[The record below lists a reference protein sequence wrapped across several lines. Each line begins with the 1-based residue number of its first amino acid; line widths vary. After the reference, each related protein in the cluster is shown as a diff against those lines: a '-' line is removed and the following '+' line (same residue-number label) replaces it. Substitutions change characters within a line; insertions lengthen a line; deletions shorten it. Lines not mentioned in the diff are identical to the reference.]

1 MKTGMASRF
10 GASFLFLY
18 LGIFVATGAG
28 LGIAEE
34 AIKSRLGLGFG
45 KHTVVEGVH
54 FEGQE
59 TGRKAD
65 LGKKL
70 IRVDRVDGREL
81 PEAVILKIRTISLN
95 PSSLPNLGTRFRS
108 QGYDSGGF
116 VGIPAEALE
125 DAATVAE
132 TGFHFANWFVV
143 TRIMESMTHSKA
155 ERSNDR

>member
-18 LGIFVATGAG
+18 LGVFVATGAG

-45 KHTVVEGVH
+45 NHTVIEGVL

-81 PEAVILKIRTISLN
+81 PETVILEIRTISLDL
-95 PSSLPNLGTRFRS
+95 SSLPNSGTRFRCR
-108 QGYDSGGF
+108 GYESGGF

-125 DAATVAE
+125 DAATVAA

-143 TRIMESMTHSKA
+143 TRIMESKTQSET
-155 ERSNDR
+155 ERSNER